1 MQLIRK
7 KKKSVLIYYL
17 VPGINIIPGTEPEK
31 IIIPGTTTNYRH
43 YGILATMV
51 TLYYGIIIF
60 IMARG
65 WFVVVVNIVIMAF
78 ALLPALLVSD

>member
-7 KKKSVLIYYL
+7 KKKVYQVL
-17 VPGINIIPGTEPEK
+17 IPGTEPEK
-31 IIIPGTTTNYRH
+31 IIIPGGTTTNYRH

>member
-7 KKKSVLIYYL
+7 KKKVYQVL
-17 VPGINIIPGTEPEK
+17 IPGTEPEK

-65 WFVVVVNIVIMAF
+65 WFVVVDVNIVIMAF

>member
-17 VPGINIIPGTEPEK
+17 VPGINTRYRTGKNNNTWYNYKLQALWHPG
-31 IIIPGTTTNYRH
+31 H
-43 YGILATMV
+43 YMV

>member
-7 KKKSVLIYYL
+7 KKKVY
-17 VPGINIIPGTEPEK
+17 EPEK

-65 WFVVVVNIVIMAF
+65 WFVVVVNIHHGICFVASF
-78 ALLPALLVSD
+78 VGV

>member
-7 KKKSVLIYYL
+7 KKKVY
-17 VPGINIIPGTEPEK
+17 EPEK
-31 IIIPGTTTNYRH
+31 IIKPGTTTNYRH

-65 WFVVVVNIVIMAF
+65 WFVVVGNIVIMAF